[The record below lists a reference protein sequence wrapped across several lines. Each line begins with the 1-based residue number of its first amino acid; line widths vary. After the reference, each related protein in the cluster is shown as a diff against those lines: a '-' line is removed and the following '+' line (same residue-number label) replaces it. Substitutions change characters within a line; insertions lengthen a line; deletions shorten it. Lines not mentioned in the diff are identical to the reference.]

1 MAGTDD
7 ESTTS
12 LEPSGPPTTVFFYPG
27 GRARCTIVA
36 IEALARPVAALPL
49 HHFVP
54 LNDALERAKGPLG
67 SYSLA
72 ARDLTQH
79 ARGRRLT
86 LGVRIIWP
94 DGTEQVFILR
104 RAFWRWYAIYETHRR
119 VGDFQQEYW
128 AIVRQVCG
136 KSTTLLGTWHLFVGR
151 RRLDRVFSTAAPSR
165 AGAKPHSSAT
175 PVASAATSASSEW
188 DPRTDWSVEKVFR
201 ELKLR
206 GREPLRVVVKTLPK
220 IYPDIPGALDRLVAE
235 KPWMTAPLRNDIWP
249 ALEKEAGKKLR
260 KGEVPSWDTC
270 KDLLRAW
277 HAWRHR

>member
-1 MAGTDD
+1 MAGTFKNNII
-7 ESTTS
+7 THPW
-12 LEPSGPPTTVFFYPG
+12 LKGPLTADGAVSALRTL
-27 GRARCTIVA
+27 GRKVT
-36 IEALARPVAALPL
+36 ALPPR
-49 HHFVP
+49 HFVP
-54 LNDALERAKGPLG
+54 LNEALALVKSRLG

-72 ARDLTQH
+72 AHDLTRRAGAGEFTIG
-79 ARGRRLT
+79 ARMIR
-86 LGVRIIWP
+86 P
-94 DGTEQVFILR
+94 DGSEEVFLLR
-104 RAFWRWYAIYETHRR
+104 RAAWQWHVIRDHGRPGSELFAR
-119 VGDFQQEYW
+119 VHGPIFSS
-128 AIVRQVCG
+128 G
-136 KSTTLLGTWHLFVGR
+136 SGWHFFVGR
-151 RRLDRVFSTAAPSR
+151 RRLDRVYSTAAPSR
-165 AGAKPHSSAT
+165 SSEKPHSSAT

-188 DPRTDWSVEKVFR
+188 DQCTDWSVEKVFR

-235 KPWMTAPLRNDIWP
+235 KPWMTAQLRNAIWA